1 MTIRRDLEI
10 LASEGLLHRTHG
22 GAVHPAGGIAELSI
36 DVKRASHPLE
46 KRQIAEIAVQFVE
59 PGMSV
64 LLDAG
69 TTTLPLAERLVDRV
83 PLRVLTT
90 DLTIARLLSDT
101 KEIEVYMIG
110 GLVKPEIYSTDGELA
125 IQMLSSLF
133 VDIAFIGC
141 DSFTSEVAMS
151 RSVHKAA
158 LKRAM
163 MKAAHRKI
171 LLADS
176 SKFGQ
181 HSFQR
186 IAELQEFD
194 AVVTDAAFPED
205 AREVLADLGIDL
217 VLPNVLPGHPEC
229 FTKT

>member
-1 MTIRRDLEI
+1 
-10 LASEGLLHRTHG
+10 
-22 GAVHPAGGIAELSI
+22 
-36 DVKRASHPLE
+36 
-46 KRQIAEIAVQFVE
+46 
-59 PGMSV
+59 
-64 LLDAG
+64 
-69 TTTLPLAERLVDRV
+69 
-83 PLRVLTT
+83 
-90 DLTIARLLSDT
+90 
-101 KEIEVYMIG
+101 MIG